1 MARCCR
7 SLLSHGFLDGDSP
20 SFERDSSER
29 TLIGLAFVQLI
40 QIFSHAKIVALD
52 EYDEET
58 QIETESYDQNIADA
72 LKASNIS
79 WAGEK
84 TKDGTYLWRIP
95 SQ

>member
-1 MARCCR
+1 M
-7 SLLSHGFLDGDSP
+7 
-20 SFERDSSER
+20 
-29 TLIGLAFVQLI
+29 TFVQLM
-40 QIFSHAKIVALD
+40 QIFSRVRIVALD

-58 QIETESYDQNIADA
+58 QIETEVYDQNIADA
-72 LKASNIS
+72 LNASRIS